1 MPLPG
6 TPSPFRLP
14 RRQSTRRAGPQFA
27 NSPRFLLSQST
38 PRTSNQIDI
47 VDDDEPLSTA
57 PAAYTP
63 QRSVA
68 PRRPRDV
75 IEDSDDIE
83 FSRHRDLGQGDTNA
97 IEDNPISSTPP
108 FEPDTPGPWMQI
120 ADEQGTRDQPLLSAR
135 EQASSS
141 PDPRRQ
147 THEALDFSAPNRLPR
162 TTSTEPDVHAT
173 PRLSAKPST
182 PGFVTPGNTK
192 TPFRSKP
199 KFMLSSKKP
208 LSSQPVY
215 KLETPTAT
223 RQTSPPERRKPNFVL
238 PKSPSPKKAIDD
250 IPAPFSPSSRALHRR
265 GRARAG
271 VSAYAP
277 GGMAAEVRSWILET
291 GSKRENALPHR
302 VSTIDTDNFATVI
315 SQYLVAARVLHAR
328 HGFLSSSGPLVFLE
342 AEKVSVTSNDGDAE
356 ILRLMVMGP
365 PRSTPYLV
373 AAENPNYVQPG
384 DLVGVHRGLA
394 WDVDFQAS
402 GSRRPQDPE
411 QSEGEKWLV
420 AMDWD
425 IIREP
430 DS

>member
-27 NSPRFLLSQST
+27 NSPRFLFPGSLHT
-38 PRTSNQIDI
+38 
-47 VDDDEPLSTA
+47 TA
-57 PAAYTP
+57 LCRATEAE
-63 QRSVA
+63 
-68 PRRPRDV
+68 RRDRRFGRYRV
-75 IEDSDDIE
+75 FEA
-83 FSRHRDLGQGDTNA
+83 SRPGQGDTNA

-108 FEPDTPGPWMQI
+108 FEPDTPGPLDAEYDALFAPVQASSKRRRLV